1 MEGTKEA
8 SACLRTISS
17 RRQIQSTPR
26 RKCRKIELLTSK
38 FGCKDSTFSDINNII
53 FQIFS
58 IFAADF
64 YNNKVEL
71 AFKIRELSINYE

>member
-26 RKCRKIELLTSK
+26 RKCRNNELFANN
-38 FGCKDSTFSDINNII
+38 FGCKDSTFSGTNHV
-53 FQIFS
+53 FMQKFS
-58 IFAADF
+58 IFVADF
-64 YNNKVEL
+64 YNIPTEKSFKYSIKV
-71 AFKIRELSINYE
+71 I